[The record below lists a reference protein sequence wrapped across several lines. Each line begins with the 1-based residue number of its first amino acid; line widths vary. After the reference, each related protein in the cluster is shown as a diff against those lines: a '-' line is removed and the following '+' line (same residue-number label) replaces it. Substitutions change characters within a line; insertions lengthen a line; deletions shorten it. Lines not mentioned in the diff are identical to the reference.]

1 MPSSN
6 PTSIQIKSLLSVAN
20 MIFSIGLPHAQKHF
34 ISLNSRGIESL
45 YVWHGPST
53 YEITL
58 DEFDWDDIPGELN
71 KAKSEIHRLG

>member
-6 PTSIQIKSLLSVAN
+6 PTSIQIKSLLTVAKL
-20 MIFSIGLPHAQKHF
+20 IFSIGLPQQRHF
-34 ISLNSRGIESL
+34 ITLNSKGIECL
-45 YVWHGPST
+45 YVWHGPVT

-71 KAKSEIHRLG
+71 KAKSEIQRLG